1 MAKSIIIVSF
11 FIISSLAL
19 YSPATC
25 FRSNQ
30 TDLLSLMAL
39 KEAIDVDPNGA
50 LNSWNLTASFC
61 TWNGVTCGRRHP
73 NRVVAIKLESQGL
86 IGSLSPHIGNLSFLR
101 EINLG
106 NNMFNGRIPEEIGL
120 LRRLEYIEFSNNS
133 FMGTIMPKNITQ
145 WKNLVYLNLIDNN
158 LSGPIP
164 SELRFVEKLEALGLS
179 ENKISGPI
187 PQYIGNLTSL
197 IQLSLRFCDFN
208 GEIPE
213 SISQLVRLRLL
224 NLGENNL
231 TGIIPSGLFNIS
243 TIERFVVDFNGL
255 HGSIPSTIGLTLPNL
270 SFLSLGRNRFSGRVP
285 ISISNASSLEYL
297 VLSFNDFTGPM
308 PIFGGLS
315 RFSSLYVA
323 KTLVEDDFSFISS
336 LTNCTNLRA
345 FDLSSPFIS
354 GQIPESI
361 GNLSVNL
368 AAIRIS
374 DTQLQ
379 GKIPSGIGNLVG
391 LTYLYLVNHHL
402 EGPLPLEIGK
412 LFNLNI
418 LNLAQNRFTGDIPS
432 LFGNLSSITK
442 LNLYE
447 NNFSGAIPKSLGN
460 CTNMLELNLLR
471 NNLSGSIP
479 QEILI
484 STISISLDLSY
495 NALTGSIPSQVGS
508 LSSLV
513 MLDFSNNRLSG
524 LIPNSLATCI
534 SLERLYLEGNLF
546 EGQIPQGLSPLVG
559 LTYLDL
565 SRNNLSGT
573 IPSFLGLLRLEQL
586 NLSFNMLQGKV
597 PTTGVLKNKTITS
610 LQGNKELCG
619 GVLESDLPLCTSSS
633 SKKNLST
640 PLKIAI
646 PIVGVVV
653 VLCIIMFLY
662 KRGAQK
668 KVLPS
673 LPSFMGTQ
681 FLRLSY
687 SDLLKATGGFT
698 ETSLVGVGSF
708 GYVYKG
714 VLDDEVR
721 VIAVKVL
728 NLVVKGASKSFLA
741 ECNALR
747 GIRHRN
753 LVKILSV
760 CESIDFQGNDF
771 KALVYE
777 FKANGSLD
785 KWLYYNGEQEEE
797 SDAQVR
803 NLDLIERLDIAI
815 DVAHAL
821 EYLHS
826 GSGSIVVHGD
836 LKPSNILLDEDM
848 TACVGDF
855 GLSKIVSSVLPPRE
869 NSSTIGI
876 KGTIGYVPPE
886 YGMSNAISAEGDV
899 YSYGILILEMFT
911 NKRPTDDLFMDQV
924 NLHNFVDAALP
935 DHVMEILD
943 PLVRIGPR
951 ENNNKFEDCMSCI
964 LNIGVSCSKEMAR
977 DRISMS
983 DVVSELSKIRKELSC

>member
-1 MAKSIIIVSF
+1 MAKSINIFSFSIIF
-11 FIISSLAL
+11 YLAL
-19 YSPATC
+19 YSPAAC
-25 FRSNQ
+25 FKSNQ
-30 TDLLSLMAL
+30 THLLSLLAL
-39 KEAIDVDPNGA
+39 KEAVDVDPNGA
-50 LNSWNLTASFC
+50 LNSWNRTTNFC
-61 TWNGVTCGRRHP
+61 TWNIVTCGRRQP
-73 NRVVAIKLESQGL
+73 NRVVGIKLDSQGL
-86 IGSLSPHIGNLSFLR
+86 MGSLSPHICNLSFLR
-101 EINLG
+101 EINLQINISFSG
-106 NNMFNGRIPEEIGL
+106 PFPQEIGL

-133 FMGTIMPKNITQ
+133 FMGTIMPGNITQ
-145 WKNLVYLNLIDNN
+145 WKNLIRYL
-158 LSGPIP
+158 
-164 SELRFVEKLEALGLS
+164 EKLRDLGLAK
-179 ENKISGPI
+179 NKISGEI
-187 PQYIGNLTSL
+187 PRFIGNVTSL
-197 IQLSLRFCDFN
+197 RTLYLRSCGLE

-213 SISQLVRLRLL
+213 SISQLKRPSNL
-224 NLGENNL
+224 NLGDNNL
-231 TGIIPSGLFNIS
+231 TCSIPSGLFNIS
-243 TIERFVVDFNGL
+243 TIEQFVVDFNGL

-270 SFLSLGRNRFSGRVP
+270 SFLSLGRNRFSGRVL
-285 ISISNASSLEYL
+285 ISISNASSLESL

-308 PIFGGLS
+308 LMFGGILL
-315 RFSSLYVA
+315 FSSLYA
-323 KTLVEDDFSFISS
+323 EKTLVQDDFSFVSS

-345 FDLSSPFIS
+345 FDLSSLFIS
-354 GQIPESI
+354 RQIPECI
-361 GNLSVNL
+361 RNLSVNL

-374 DTQLQ
+374 DTQLRR
-379 GKIPSGIGNLVG
+379 KIPSD
-391 LTYLYLVNHHL
+391 
-402 EGPLPLEIGK
+402 K
-412 LFNLNI
+412 LFNVNI
-418 LNLAQNRFTGDIPS
+418 LNLTQNWFTGDIPS

-447 NNFSGAIPKSLGN
+447 NNFSGAIPKSLGK

-471 NNLSGSIP
+471 
-479 QEILI
+479 
-484 STISISLDLSY
+484 TVD
-495 NALTGSIPSQVGS
+495 
-508 LSSLV
+508 LV

-524 LIPNSLATCI
+524 LIPNSLGTCI

-559 LTYLDL
+559 LRYLDL

-586 NLSFNMLQGKV
+586 NLSINMLQEQV

-610 LQGNKELCG
+610 LQGNKELCRG
-619 GVLESDLPLCTSSS
+619 ILEFDLPPCTTSS

-640 PLKIAI
+640 RLKIAI
-646 PIVGVVV
+646 P
-653 VLCIIMFLY
+653 
-662 KRGAQK
+662 KEHTK

-687 SDLLKATGGFT
+687 SDLLKATGGFA

-714 VLDDEVR
+714 VLDDGVT

-741 ECNALR
+741 ECNSLR
-747 GIRHRN
+747 GIRHKN

-760 CESIDFQGNDF
+760 CERIDFQGNDF

-785 KWLYYNGEQEEE
+785 KWLYYNGEQEEG
-797 SDAQVR
+797 SDAQLR

-826 GSGSIVVHGD
+826 GIGSVIVHGN
-836 LKPSNILLDEDM
+836 LNPSNILLDEEK

-899 YSYGILILEMFT
+899 YSYGILVLEMFT
-911 NKRPTDDLFMDQV
+911 KKRPTDDSFMDQV

-951 ENNNKFEDCMSCI
+951 QNNNMFEDCMSCI
-964 LNIGVSCSKEMAR
+964 LNIS
-977 DRISMS
+977 
-983 DVVSELSKIRKELSC
+983 

>member
-1 MAKSIIIVSF
+1 
-11 FIISSLAL
+11 
-19 YSPATC
+19 
-25 FRSNQ
+25 
-30 TDLLSLMAL
+30 
-39 KEAIDVDPNGA
+39 
-50 LNSWNLTASFC
+50 
-61 TWNGVTCGRRHP
+61 
-73 NRVVAIKLESQGL
+73 
-86 IGSLSPHIGNLSFLR
+86 NLSFLR
-101 EINLG
+101 EINLQ
-106 NNMFNGRIPEEIGL
+106 NNSFSGRIPQEIGL

-133 FMGTIMPKNITQ
+133 FTGRIMPKNITQ

-164 SELRFVEKLEALGLS
+164 SEIQFSEKLRYLGLAK
-179 ENKISGPI
+179 NKISGVI
-187 PQYIGNLTSL
+187 PRFIGNLTSL
-197 IQLSLRFCDFN
+197 RTLYLRFCDLE

-213 SISQLVRLRLL
+213 SISQLTRLSNL
-224 NLGENNL
+224 NLGDNNL
-231 TGIIPSGLFNIS
+231 TGTIPSSLFNIS

-270 SFLSLGRNRFSGRVP
+270 R
-285 ISISNASSLEYL
+285 
-297 VLSFNDFTGPM
+297 
-308 PIFGGLS
+308 
-315 RFSSLYVA
+315 
-323 KTLVEDDFSFISS
+323 
-336 LTNCTNLRA
+336 
-345 FDLSSPFIS
+345 
-354 GQIPESI
+354 
-361 GNLSVNL
+361 
-368 AAIRIS
+368 
-374 DTQLQ
+374 
-379 GKIPSGIGNLVG
+379 KIPSGIGNLVG
-391 LTYLYLVNHHL
+391 LTYLYLVNHYL
-402 EGPLPLEIGK
+402 EGPLPSEIGK

-432 LFGNLSSITK
+432 IFGNLSSITK

-471 NNLSGSIP
+471 NNLTGPIP

-484 STISISLDLSY
+484 STISISLDLSH

-524 LIPNSLATCI
+524 LIPNSLGTCI

-546 EGQIPQGLSPLVG
+546 EGQIPQGLSPLTG

-586 NLSFNMLQGKV
+586 NLSFNMLQGQV
-597 PTTGVLKNKTITS
+597 PTTGVLRNKTITS
-610 LQGNKELCG
+610 LQGNEELCG
-619 GVLESDLPLCTSSS
+619 GILELDLPRCTTSS

-646 PIVGVVV
+646 PIVGVAAL
-653 VLCIIMFLY
+653 LCIIIFLY
-662 KRGAQK
+662 KRGTHK

-687 SDLLKATGGFT
+687 SDLLKATGGFA
-698 ETSLVGVGSF
+698 ETSLVGAGSF

-714 VLDDEVR
+714 VLDDGVT

-741 ECNALR
+741 ECNSLR

-785 KWLYYNGEQEEE
+785 KWLYYNGEQEEG
-797 SDAQVR
+797 SDAQLR

-826 GSGSIVVHGD
+826 GIGSVIVHGD

-855 GLSKIVSSVLPPRE
+855 GLSKIVSRGDVQFALHINQIICRLPLI
-869 NSSTIGI
+869 SSN
-876 KGTIGYVPPE
+876 VCAE
-886 YGMSNAISAEGDV
+886 YGMSNAISTEGDV

-911 NKRPTDDLFMDQV
+911 NKKPTDDSFMDHA
-924 NLHNFVDAALP
+924 NLHNFVNAALP

-964 LNIGVSCSKEMAR
+964 LNIGVLCSKEMPR

-983 DVVSELSKIRKELSC
+983 DVVSELRKIQKELSC